1 MKTNYIPRLYEFLA
15 ELGRRQ
21 DRQWFKENKA
31 QYDGLRALWIADIDT
46 LITHVGQFWPEV
58 KSQTGASSVY
68 RIYRDTR
75 FSADKSPYK
84 TYFSASVSPR
94 PRGSVSVHLPGYYLQ
109 VGPGRQGVATDSY
122 ESGESGLY
130 GGVWCP
136 DAPVLR
142 KLRKAIIDNIEEFE
156 EIINAPALTAT
167 FPGWYGSSLKTVPKG
182 YDRNH
187 PQAHLLRLKEYGRF
201 MPADMKF
208 FSDPLWPERAA
219 GHLQVL
225 YPLLRFLE
233 YSINEEQ

>member
-1 MKTNYIPRLYEFLA
+1 M
-15 ELGRRQ
+15 
-21 DRQWFKENKA
+21 
-31 QYDGLRALWIADIDT
+31 
-46 LITHVGQFWPEV
+46 
-58 KSQTGASSVY
+58 
-68 RIYRDTR
+68 
-75 FSADKSPYK
+75 
-84 TYFSASVSPR
+84 SPR

-219 GHLQVL
+219 GYLQVL

-233 YSINEEQ
+233 YSINEE